1 LLKVGV
7 YQMKGS
13 TLQTKEMPD
22 SAMCWALVE
31 RIAASSQLKRAARL
45 QELLFYVGKY
55 SLKEGHEKLN
65 EQKIGIEVFGR
76 PQAYD
81 TSADNIVR
89 TSVSELRK
97 RIDAYFE
104 SEGADETLVMEIPRW
119 SYVPVFRYRPAKPQ
133 IVPEILAES
142 PLPVPEPLIASRN
155 VPAHWSSR
163 ILFLSLSAGAVILI
177 LAAGCVFFWSKYRSL
192 DRSLYPWQYEPSV
205 AALWNDVLNANPNT
219 DVVVA
224 DASFGL
230 LQDINRKSFSF
241 DDYLRRNYVSQ
252 LQAQNMSPEMHA
264 AVNRIALWNLGSPD
278 EFKLARRVLALDPLN
293 QRVHL
298 YNARDYM
305 PDLIRRDNVVL
316 IGGSISNPWVQLFE
330 SRMNFVT
337 KFDSESPI
345 AVVNRAP
352 APGEQSIYTQT
363 GSVQYCVV
371 GYLPNPNHNG
381 VVLLIE
387 GTDAEASEAAGD
399 FLLSDDQLSNFK
411 KMLRT
416 EKFPYF
422 EALLK
427 VSSVEGTPLTAAVQA
442 YRAYPNL
449 H

>member
-1 LLKVGV
+1 L
-7 YQMKGS
+7 
-13 TLQTKEMPD
+13 
-22 SAMCWALVE
+22 
-31 RIAASSQLKRAARL
+31 
-45 QELLFYVGKY
+45 YVGKC
-55 SLKEGHEKLN
+55 SLKDGYEKIH
-65 EQKIGIEVFGR
+65 EQKIGIDVFGR
-76 PQAYD
+76 PEAYD

-133 IVPEILAES
+133 IVPETLAS
-142 PLPVPEPLIASRN
+142 PIPIPEPPVGSRDL
-155 VPAHWSSR
+155 PQTSRWSGP
-163 ILFLSLSAGAVILI
+163 ILFFFLSAGAVILM
-177 LAAGCVFFWSKYRSL
+177 LAAGCAYFWNKYESL
-192 DRSLYPWQYEPSV
+192 DRSLYAWQHEPSV
-205 AALWNDVLNANPNT
+205 AALWNDLLNANPNT
-219 DVVVA
+219 DIVVA

-241 DDYLRRNYVSQ
+241 DDYLRRNYVGQ
-252 LQAQNMSPEMHA
+252 LQAQSMSPEMHA

-330 SRMNFVT
+330 NRMNFVA
-337 KFDSESPI
+337 KFDSDSPI

-352 APGEQSIYTQT
+352 ALGEQSIYTQT

-387 GTDAEASEAAGD
+387 GTNAEASEAAGD
-399 FLLSDDQLSNFK
+399 FLLSEDQLSSFK
-411 KMLRT
+411 KMLRAG
-416 EKFPYF
+416 KFPYF

-427 VSSVEGTPLTAAVQA
+427 VSSVEGTPLTATVQA
-442 YRAYPNL
+442 YRSYPNL

>member
-1 LLKVGV
+1 
-7 YQMKGS
+7 MKGS

-133 IVPEILAES
+133 IVPETSAENHILIS
-142 PLPVPEPLIASRN
+142 EPPAGSRDA
-155 VPAHWSSR
+155 PQTSSWSR
-163 ILFLSLSAGAVILI
+163 QTLFLFLSAAALI
-177 LAAGCVFFWSKYRSL
+177 LVLGAGCIYFWSKYQSL
-192 DRSLYPWQYEPSV
+192 DRSLYPWQHEPSV
-205 AALWNDVLNANPNT
+205 AALWNDLLNANPNT

-230 LQDINRKSFSF
+230 LQDINGKSFSF
-241 DDYLRRNYVSQ
+241 DDYLRRNYVGQ

-305 PDLIRRDNVVL
+305 PDLIRRDSVVL

-337 KFDSESPI
+337 KFDSDSPI
-345 AVVNRAP
+345 AVVNRSP
-352 APGEQSIYTQT
+352 APGEQSVYIQT

-371 GYLPNPNHNG
+371 AYLPNPNHNG

-399 FLLSDDQLSNFK
+399 FLLSEDQLWNFK
-411 KMLRT
+411 KMLRAG
-416 EKFPYF
+416 KFPYF

-427 VSSVEGTPLTAAVQA
+427 VSSVEGTPLTATVQA